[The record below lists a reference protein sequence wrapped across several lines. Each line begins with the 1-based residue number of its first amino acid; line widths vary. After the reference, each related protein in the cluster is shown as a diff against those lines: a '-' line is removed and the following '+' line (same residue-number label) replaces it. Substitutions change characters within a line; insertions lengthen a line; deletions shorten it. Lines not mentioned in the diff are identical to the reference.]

1 MMIKAIVSNDIG
13 TSLSPP
19 EIPPETNIFSQPAL
33 TKLAFFDKQ
42 LKWIME
48 QNINDSFKTK
58 IYQDTLSK
66 AAEVYKSITNKKT
79 AEPVNVPKDTDF
91 VESEKNQNQI
101 ESLKKEIEALKK
113 RKKEKVVTF
122 KHSPIAGRTKSKL
135 KTIKKRTKSLAV
147 YGGFKI

>member
-1 MMIKAIVSNDIG
+1 MIV
-13 TSLSPP
+13 L
-19 EIPPETNIFSQPAL
+19 
-33 TKLAFFDKQ
+33 KLKYIKTLFRRL
-42 LKWIME
+42 LKYIK
-48 QNINDSFKTK
+48 N
-58 IYQDTLSK
+58 
-66 AAEVYKSITNKKT
+66 ITNKKT

-113 RKKEKVVTF
+113 RNKEKVVTV